1 MRHTRCFS
9 PAYPSLRRLE
19 FFLLQRPPN
28 LSTAMKSVRRL
39 PLLALA
45 FASLSFTAVLRAQD
59 FAVDDGSS
67 DSEQA
72 IANRVVLLNQTG
84 QPKLKIFISAKPG
97 EKPQPQAELKE
108 ADYTVKLAA
117 PTTEVSLYVATMD
130 NKKKSAVRRAK
141 DGDVLAV
148 VFQDGG
154 LAILKH
160 RTSRK

>member
-1 MRHTRCFS
+1 
-9 PAYPSLRRLE
+9 
-19 FFLLQRPPN
+19 
-28 LSTAMKSVRRL
+28 MKLVHRL
-39 PLLALA
+39 PLVALA
-45 FASLSFTAVLRAQD
+45 IASLSLTSALRAED
-59 FAVDDGSS
+59 FAVDDGTSE
-67 DSEQA
+67 SEQA

-108 ADYTVKLAA
+108 SDYTVKLSA

-130 NKKKSAVRRAK
+130 NKKKSAIRRAK

>member
-1 MRHTRCFS
+1 MRHTRCFP

-28 LSTAMKSVRRL
+28 PSTAMKSVRCL
-39 PLLALA
+39 SLIALA
-45 FASLSFTAVLRAQD
+45 CASLSLTAVLRAQD
-59 FAVDDGSS
+59 FVVDAGSS
-67 DSEQA
+67 ESEPV

-97 EKPQPQAELKE
+97 EKPQPQPELTE
-108 ADYTVKLAA
+108 SDYTVKLAA

-130 NKKKSAVRRAK
+130 NKKKSAIRRAK

-154 LAILKH
+154 IAVLKH